1 MAANTGSTSASMCS
15 LTLSDLGGGGGGGEQ
30 LAAKDDEIAALK
42 VQLSGQTAGGVGA
55 GGGGA
60 GGAGAGGVT
69 SEQLAAKDAEIA
81 ALKDQLSGRTDGGAG
96 AGGGAVRSVY
106 LDLILPALILAA
118 AVLGILAG
126 CVVYPR
132 HSASVLRA
140 AASALRAGE
149 RDNASDM
156 EMRSIE
162 GGTASLLHR
171 VDAQV
176 DVPAEM
182 AMREVSH
189 VSVAINVIPEGDT
202 VGGGG
207 GGLDVERTE
216 AGPPDATLVSN
227 ASTAE
232 AKPAKGG
239 GAAAEKEGGAAAK
252 LEMVKKRVDSDSV
265 GWGDSDSVDN
275 ANPAAKGGGAAKRA
289 ELVGL
294 DTTKLQKA
302 STSAAKFDEQPQAQ
316 ECGRRQASAHL
327 RADAITWQGL
337 EPFMESLGLSKYAQV
352 LKEQEFADLEAL
364 VLLTD
369 EDLKEMQ
376 VTIGAR
382 RKLLKAIK
390 SLQNPAASS

>member
-1 MAANTGSTSASMCS
+1 MCS
-15 LTLSDLGGGGGGGEQ
+15 LTLSDLEGGGEQ
-30 LAAKDDEIAALK
+30 LAAKDAEIAALK
-42 VQLSGQTAGGVGA
+42 VQLSAQTAGGVGA

-60 GGAGAGGVT
+60 GGEGAGGGT

-81 ALKDQLSGRTDGGAG
+81 ALKAQLSGRTEGGAG
-96 AGGGAVRSVY
+96 AGGGAARSEY
-106 LDLILPALILAA
+106 IDLILPALILAA

-126 CVVYPR
+126 CVVCPR
-132 HSASVLRA
+132 HIASVLRA

-149 RDNASDM
+149 RDSAGEM

-162 GGTASLLHR
+162 SGTASLLHR
-171 VDAQV
+171 AEAPV

-182 AMREVSH
+182 AMREVSRL
-189 VSVAINVIPEGDT
+189 SVAINVIPEGRT

-207 GGLDVERTE
+207 GGLDFESTE
-216 AGPPDATLVSN
+216 AGPPDVTPVANTSS
-227 ASTAE
+227 ADD

-239 GAAAEKEGGAAAK
+239 GATAEKEGGAAAK
-252 LEMVKKRVDSDSV
+252 LEKVEKKVDSN
-265 GWGDSDSVDN
+265 SDDD
-275 ANPAAKGGGAAKRA
+275 AKPAAKGGGAAAKRA

-294 DTTKLQKA
+294 DTTKQQNA
-302 STSAAKFDEQPQAQ
+302 STSAAKVDEQPQAQ
-316 ECGRRQASAHL
+316 GCGRQASAHL

-337 EPFMESLGLSKYAQV
+337 EPFMDSLGLSKYAQV
-352 LKEQEFADLEAL
+352 LKEQEFADREAL

-369 EDLKEMQ
+369 EDLKKMQ

-382 RKLLKAIK
+382 RKLLTAIK